1 MSDLLDYIG
10 SDGAVRDEL
19 ADSWGISDLRFFSRT
34 ESTQKIARA
43 LADAGAPGWT
53 LIVADHQSAGRGRN
67 GQEWLSQ
74 PGSSVMFSLLL
85 RPERPEALPL
95 LPVRVGLILARALDD
110 LLLRYGTIS
119 PRVPPFMQLKWP
131 NDLVIDNGKMG
142 GILVE
147 GVTRG
152 EEQYVIVGVGLNVF
166 RFTDVPSDPHRLPLR
181 FFDDYLPQQA
191 TRLRILERLITALR
205 EQLRTVPEDLMPK
218 EIEEY
223 ARRDWLRGRHLLEPV
238 RGKAAGI
245 NRKGFLLV
253 EDDSQDLETV
263 MNGSIRLVD
272 TEQKS

>member
-1 MSDLLDYIG
+1 MPDLLDYIG
-10 SDGAVRDEL
+10 SDGTVRDEL
-19 ADSWGISDLRFFSRT
+19 AESWGISDLRFFSRT

-53 LIVADHQSAGRGRN
+53 LIVADYQSAGRGRN
-67 GQEWLSQ
+67 GKEWLSQ

-110 LLLRYGTIS
+110 LLLRYGTQS
-119 PRVPPFMQLKWP
+119 SKAPPFVELKWP
-131 NDLVIDNGKMG
+131 NDLVIDDGKMG

-166 RFTDVPSDPHRLPLR
+166 RFTDVPSDPERLPLR

-205 EQLRTVPEDLMPK
+205 EQLRTVPEDLMPR

-223 ARRDWLRGRHLLEPV
+223 ARRDWLRGRNLLEPV
-238 RGKAAGI
+238 SGKATGI

-253 EDDSQDLETV
+253 EDESQDLETV
-263 MNGSIRLVD
+263 MNGNIRLA
-272 TEQKS
+272 E